1 MNANKLVS
9 NLRLAIEANNEK
21 IGQLEANRHSH
32 SFPADATDLFAAW
45 ACVVPMTA
53 EQKAENV
60 EIDLAVDA
68 LIARN
73 VRIFSII
80 SEVEFRA

>member
-9 NLRLAIEANNEK
+9 SLRLAIEANNEK

-32 SFPADATDLFAAW
+32 LFPADATDLFAAW

-53 EQKAENV
+53 QQKAENV
-60 EIDLAVDA
+60 EIDSAVDA

-73 VRIFSII
+73 VRIRSII